1 MVLSPP
7 LCVSC
12 PQGLAPEASLEDSG
26 LPHGGPALE
35 VVQLLRSQG
44 PWQHQVLRGASGRDS
59 RKHGVLM
66 VFSSLWLLCPSVD
79 HAWSWHGS
87 LDHRDPV
94 NAGYAGVLAVVV
106 TGSVVLL
113 GFF

>member
-1 MVLSPP
+1 M
-7 LCVSC
+7 
-12 PQGLAPEASLEDSG
+12 
-26 LPHGGPALE
+26 E
-35 VVQLLRSQG
+35 VVQLLGLQE

-59 RKHGVLM
+59 RKHGALM

>member
-12 PQGLAPEASLEDSG
+12 PQGLAPEAALEDSS

-44 PWQHQVLRGASGRDS
+44 PWQHQVLSGRDS